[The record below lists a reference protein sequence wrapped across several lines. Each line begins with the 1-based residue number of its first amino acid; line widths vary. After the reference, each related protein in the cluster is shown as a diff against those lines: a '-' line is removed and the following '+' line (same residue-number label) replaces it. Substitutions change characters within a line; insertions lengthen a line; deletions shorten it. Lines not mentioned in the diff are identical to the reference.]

1 MQFINKIKKHNH
13 KLMDNKAKEGL
24 PNCSCWNGDPR
35 REKERTGRMACVP
48 MSVSVCQVKDR
59 KMRQRSLRWIQ
70 SMSKA
75 WSGQRGPWVRKC
87 QWPLEAENELQMTG
101 NKEKE
106 TSVLQPRGTE
116 FCQQPEWLWK
126 WILPRKESTQ
136 PTPWFWPHETHSCCC
151 CC

>member
-1 MQFINKIKKHNH
+1 MQFINKIKMHNH

-24 PNCSCWNGDPR
+24 PDCRCWNGDPR
-35 REKERTGRMACVP
+35 RAKERTGRMACVS

-59 KMRQRSLRWIQ
+59 KTRQREPQ
-70 SMSKA
+70 SDSKHEKGLI
-75 WSGQRGPWVRKC
+75 WTVRKC
-87 QWPLEAENELQMTG
+87 QWPLEAENELQMTAS
-101 NKEKE
+101 KEKE

-151 CC
+151 C